1 MMRKKIKKEMKE
13 QKAAENS
20 KFMNLM
26 MMSMMMTNYN
36 SMVTP
41 NLRIE
46 HRKKEKLD
54 QKHTP
59 TSIL

>member
-1 MMRKKIKKEMKE
+1 MKE